1 MKDKIRRILDL
12 IRAARL
18 TLDDA
23 APLLAALHTRLA
35 LQTTDRELLAALLNR
50 EELSTDQIAEQ
61 LMLLRGVPAVPT
73 APQAPRP
80 PRPPQAPA
88 APRRPQVV
96 IGGQRV
102 RGLEDLVE
110 RFADRFTG
118 GIDEMVDRITQQ
130 AVPHDPVPPEP
141 HMPRASARI
150 LRIEIESSDGDEYSA
165 NLPVSLAA
173 HLPKLIPPHGVRA
186 LEAAGLSIEALQ
198 LIIEADPPP
207 GPLIDSEDSSGNEIR
222 ISLK

>member
-12 IRAARL
+12 IRAGRL

-35 LQTTDRELLAALLNR
+35 LQVTDRELLAALLNR
-50 EELSTDQIAEQ
+50 EELTADQIAEQ
-61 LMLLRGVPAVPT
+61 LMLLRGVPDSQN

-80 PRPPQAPA
+80 PEP
-88 APRRPQVV
+88 PRRPQVV
-96 IGGQRV
+96 IGSQRV

-110 RFADRFTG
+110 RFTDRFTG
-118 GIDEMVDRITQQ
+118 GIDEMVDRLTQQ
-130 AVPHDPVPPEP
+130 ATPPAAAP
-141 HMPRASARI
+141 AAPRVSARI
-150 LRIEIESSDGDEYSA
+150 LRIEIESGGGDEYSA

-173 HLPKLIPPHGVRA
+173 HLPRLIPPHGVRA
-186 LEAAGLSIEALQ
+186 LEAAGLSVEALQ

-207 GPLIDSEDSSGNEIR
+207 AR
-222 ISLK
+222 

>member
-12 IRAARL
+12 IRAGRL

-35 LQTTDRELLAALLNR
+35 LQVTDRELLAALLNR
-50 EELSTDQIAEQ
+50 EELTADQIAGQ
-61 LMLLRGVPAVPT
+61 LMLLRGVPDSPNV
-73 APQAPRP
+73 PQAPRP
-80 PRPPQAPA
+80 PEP
-88 APRRPQVV
+88 PRRPQVV

-118 GIDEMVDRITQQ
+118 GIDEMVDRLTQQ
-130 AVPHDPVPPEP
+130 TTPPAAAP
-141 HMPRASARI
+141 AAPRVSARI
-150 LRIEIESSDGDEYSA
+150 LRIEIESGGGDEYSA

-173 HLPKLIPPHGVRA
+173 HLPRLIPPHGVRA

>member
-12 IRAARL
+12 IRAGRL

-35 LQTTDRELLAALLNR
+35 LQVTDRELLAALLNR
-50 EELSTDQIAEQ
+50 EELTADQIAEQ
-61 LMLLRGVPAVPT
+61 LMLLRGVPDSPN

-80 PRPPQAPA
+80 PQASRPPEP
-88 APRRPQVV
+88 PRRPQVV
-96 IGGQRV
+96 IGSQRV

-110 RFADRFTG
+110 RFTDRFTG
-118 GIDEMVDRITQQ
+118 GIDEMVDRLTQQ
-130 AVPHDPVPPEP
+130 TTPPAAAP
-141 HMPRASARI
+141 AAPRVSARI
-150 LRIEIESSDGDEYSA
+150 LRIEIESSDGDEYNA

-173 HLPKLIPPHGVRA
+173 HLPRLIPPHGVRA
-186 LEAAGLSIEALQ
+186 LEAAGLSVEALQ

>member
-12 IRAARL
+12 IRAGRL

-35 LQTTDRELLAALLNR
+35 LQVTDRELLAALLNR
-50 EELSTDQIAEQ
+50 EELTADQIAGQ
-61 LMLLRGVPAVPT
+61 LMLLRGVPDSQN

-80 PRPPQAPA
+80 PEP
-88 APRRPQVV
+88 PRRPQVV
-96 IGGQRV
+96 IGSQRV

-110 RFADRFTG
+110 RFTDRFTG
-118 GIDEMVDRITQQ
+118 GIDEMVDRLTQQ
-130 AVPHDPVPPEP
+130 ATPPAAAP
-141 HMPRASARI
+141 AAPRVSARI

-173 HLPKLIPPHGVRA
+173 HLPRLIPPHGVRA